1 MVIPNW
7 NGRHWL
13 PECLAALGAQTV
25 APSQVIVVDNGSDDD
40 SVEYLRAEHPAVT
53 VIPLAAN
60 TGFANAANVGI
71 RAARSAYVALVNTD
85 AILSADW
92 IERMAA
98 ALDRHENAGSA
109 TGKMLVLD
117 NPEEVDDAGDVLRRD
132 GACEQRGRFHRNDG
146 SWDEP
151 GEIFGACAGAALYRR
166 GPVLDLGGFDDRLFA
181 YLEDV
186 DLAVRLQLAG
196 WRCRYEPVVA
206 LHGGGGSAAALARGH
221 LYLVQ
226 RNTLFL
232 VARYFP
238 WRWVPQVAYR
248 QLSWAWHA
256 ACEGRLQRHVLA
268 TIASIPLVAAA
279 WRERKTVRDNA
290 RVPIEEVVPRR
301 RIRGSA
307 AGGHKRAIR
316 ASWR

>member
-1 MVIPNW
+1 VVIPNW
-7 NGRHWL
+7 NGRRWL

-53 VIPLAAN
+53 VIPLHAN
-60 TGFANAANVGI
+60 TGFAHAANVGI
-71 RAARSAYVALVNTD
+71 RAAGSAYVALVNTD

-98 ALDRHENAGSA
+98 ALDRHGNAGSA

-117 NPEEVDDAGDVLRRD
+117 NPEEIDDAGDVLRRD

-186 DLAVRLQLAG
+186 DLAVRLRLAG
-196 WRCRYEPVVA
+196 WQCRYEPAVA
-206 LHGGGGSAAALARGH
+206 LHGGGGSAAALARGRPV
-221 LYLVQ
+221 LPVELGSPGCLPATLVG
-226 RNTLFL
+226 
-232 VARYFP
+232 VARGS
-238 WRWVPQVAYR
+238 R
-248 QLSWAWHA
+248 
-256 ACEGRLQRHVLA
+256 G
-268 TIASIPLVAAA
+268 AAA
-279 WRERKTVRDNA
+279 KA
-290 RVPIEEVVPRR
+290 RVGDDRLHPTGRR
-301 RIRGSA
+301 CLARANDGS
-307 AGGHKRAIR
+307 G
-316 ASWR
+316 